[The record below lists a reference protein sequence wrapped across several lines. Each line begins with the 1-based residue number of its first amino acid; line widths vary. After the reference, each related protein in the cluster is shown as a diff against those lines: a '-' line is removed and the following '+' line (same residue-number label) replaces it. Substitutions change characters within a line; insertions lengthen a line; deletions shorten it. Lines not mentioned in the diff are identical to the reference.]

1 MGHFDSWAS
10 SFGETQTAIELAP
23 EGTGYRAKTRFAKFF
38 NLPELIAL
46 FKESADIQTP
56 DMLNLPV
63 PEAEYENVVLKPSEY
78 QQDMVASLAERAEAV
93 RDRQVQPYEDNM
105 LKITNDGRKLA
116 LDQRLINDMLPDD
129 ENSKA
134 STCVEKAFEIW
145 EQTKEQK
152 STQLIFCDLSTPKGD
167 GTFNVYEDIRNKL
180 IEKGVPPEEIAF
192 IHEANTELRKAE
204 LFGKVRSGQV
214 RFLLGSTQK
223 MGAGTN
229 VQDRLIAL
237 HHLDVPWRPSDIEQ
251 QEGRILRQGNLTPK
265 VKIFRYVT
273 EGTFDSY
280 SWQLIENKQ
289 KFIGQ
294 IMTSKSPVRSCE
306 DVDEAALTYAE
317 VKALATGNPYTK
329 EKMDLDIQVS
339 KLKLMKANHTSQK
352 YRLEDNIAKHYPQ
365 QITILKERISGM
377 QADIQTAK
385 ANLPVDKE
393 QFSMKVGDKL
403 YTDKKEAGTALVE
416 MCKEIKTVN
425 APAVIGEYAGF
436 KMAVSFDAFNH
447 KFVMNLKGQLSHNLE
462 VGSDPSGNI
471 ARINHALESMPKQL
485 MEAQTKLETVEHQ
498 LETAKVEVTKPFAQE
513 AELAEKL
520 ERLSALNALLNM
532 DEKGN
537 DGIDMDDEPEAPKS
551 EKEVADR
558 PAKNIPLAE
567 KAVGTEQDKGIR
579 QYADAPAER
588 VSLKAKLEVMKAKV
602 AGGDTEKPMPQKA
615 RGKEETL

>member
-1 MGHFDSWAS
+1 
-10 SFGETQTAIELAP
+10 
-23 EGTGYRAKTRFAKFF
+23 
-38 NLPELIAL
+38 
-46 FKESADIQTP
+46 
-56 DMLNLPV
+56 MLNLPV

-78 QQDMVASLAERAEAV
+78 QKDMVASLAERAEAV

-251 QEGRILRQGNLTPK
+251 QEGRILRQGNLNPK

-317 VKALATGNPYTK
+317 VKALATGNPYIK

-377 QADIQTAK
+377 QADIQAAK

-462 VGSDPSGNI
+462 VGSDPIGNI

-558 PAKNIPLAE
+558 PAKNIPIAE

>member
-1 MGHFDSWAS
+1 M
-10 SFGETQTAIELAP
+10 
-23 EGTGYRAKTRFAKFF
+23 
-38 NLPELIAL
+38 PELIAL

-63 PEAEYENVVLKPSEY
+63 PEAEYENVVLKPGEY
-78 QQDMVASLAERAEAV
+78 QKDMVASLAERAEAV

-204 LFGKVRSGQV
+204 LFGKVRSGQI

-229 VQDRLIAL
+229 VQDRIIAL

-251 QEGRILRQGNLTPK
+251 QEGRILRQGNLNPK

-294 IMTSKSPVRSCE
+294 IMTSKSSVRSCE

-317 VKALATGNPYTK
+317 VKALATGNPYIK

-377 QADIQTAK
+377 QTDIQTAK

-403 YTDKKEAGTALVE
+403 YTDKKEVGTALVE

-436 KMAVSFDAFNH
+436 KMSVYFDAFNH

-462 VGSDPSGNI
+462 VGSDPLGNI
-471 ARINHALESMPKQL
+471 SRINHALESMPKQL

-558 PAKNIPLAE
+558 PAKSIPLAE
-567 KAVGTEQDKGIR
+567 KTVGTGLDKGIR

-602 AGGDTEKPMPQKA
+602 AGEDTEKPMPLKA
-615 RGKEETL
+615 KGKEVIM

>member
-1 MGHFDSWAS
+1 M
-10 SFGETQTAIELAP
+10 
-23 EGTGYRAKTRFAKFF
+23 
-38 NLPELIAL
+38 PELIAL

-63 PEAEYENVVLKPSEY
+63 PEAEYENVVLKPGEY
-78 QQDMVASLAERAEAV
+78 QKDMVASLAERAEAV

-204 LFGKVRSGQV
+204 LFGKVRSGQI

-229 VQDRLIAL
+229 VQDRIIAL

-251 QEGRILRQGNLTPK
+251 QEGRILRQGNLNPK

-294 IMTSKSPVRSCE
+294 IMTSKSSVRSCE

-317 VKALATGNPYTK
+317 VKALATGNPYIK

-377 QADIQTAK
+377 QTDIQTAK

-436 KMAVSFDAFNH
+436 KMSVYFDAFNH

-462 VGSDPSGNI
+462 VGSDPLGNI
-471 ARINHALESMPKQL
+471 SRINHALESMPKQL

-558 PAKNIPLAE
+558 PAKSIPLAE
-567 KAVGTEQDKGIR
+567 KTVGTGLDKGIR
-579 QYADAPAER
+579 QYSSAPAER

-602 AGGDTEKPMPQKA
+602 AGEDTEKPMPLKA
-615 RGKEETL
+615 KGKEVIM

>member
-1 MGHFDSWAS
+1 M
-10 SFGETQTAIELAP
+10 
-23 EGTGYRAKTRFAKFF
+23 
-38 NLPELIAL
+38 PELIAL

-63 PEAEYENVVLKPSEY
+63 PEAEYENVVLKPGEY
-78 QQDMVASLAERAEAV
+78 QKDMVASLAERAEAV

-204 LFGKVRSGQV
+204 LFGKVRSGQI

-229 VQDRLIAL
+229 VQDRIIAL

-251 QEGRILRQGNLTPK
+251 QEGRILRQGNLNPK

-294 IMTSKSPVRSCE
+294 IMTSKSSVRSCE

-317 VKALATGNPYTK
+317 VKALATGNPYIK

-377 QADIQTAK
+377 QTDIQTAK

-393 QFSMKVGDKL
+393 QFSMKVEDKL

-436 KMAVSFDAFNH
+436 KMSVYFDAFNH

-462 VGSDPSGNI
+462 VGSDPLGNI
-471 ARINHALESMPKQL
+471 SRINHALESMPKQL

-558 PAKNIPLAE
+558 PAKSIPLAE
-567 KAVGTEQDKGIR
+567 KTVGTGLDKGIR

-602 AGGDTEKPMPQKA
+602 AGEDTEKPMPLKA
-615 RGKEETL
+615 KGKEVIM

>member
-1 MGHFDSWAS
+1 M
-10 SFGETQTAIELAP
+10 
-23 EGTGYRAKTRFAKFF
+23 
-38 NLPELIAL
+38 PELIAL

-63 PEAEYENVVLKPSEY
+63 PEAEYENVVLKPGEY
-78 QQDMVASLAERAEAV
+78 QKDMVASLAERAEAV

-204 LFGKVRSGQV
+204 LFGKVRSGQI

-229 VQDRLIAL
+229 VQDRIIAL

-251 QEGRILRQGNLTPK
+251 QEGRILRQGNLNQK

-294 IMTSKSPVRSCE
+294 IMTSKSSVRSCE

-317 VKALATGNPYTK
+317 VKALATGNPYIK

-377 QADIQTAK
+377 QTDIQTAK

-436 KMAVSFDAFNH
+436 KMSVYFDAFNH

-462 VGSDPSGNI
+462 VGSDPLGNI
-471 ARINHALESMPKQL
+471 SRINHALESMPKQL

-558 PAKNIPLAE
+558 PAKSIPLAE
-567 KAVGTEQDKGIR
+567 KTVGTGLDKGIR

-602 AGGDTEKPMPQKA
+602 AGEDTEKPMPLKA
-615 RGKEETL
+615 KGKEVIM